1 MHSIKT
7 KITVMTVSV
16 IVTAMIISTVLG
28 MWKDTDQ
35 RDLTVSVNVSAK
47 DFYNMDVV
55 RVLTE
60 LTDKYGVD
68 RRKLRLEITETAL
81 HR

>member
-60 LTDKYGVD
+60 LTDKY
-68 RRKLRLEITETAL
+68 EWM
-81 HR
+81 

>member
-1 MHSIKT
+1 
-7 KITVMTVSV
+7 MTVSV

-35 RDLTVSVNVSAK
+35 RDLTVSAK

>member
-1 MHSIKT
+1 
-7 KITVMTVSV
+7 MTVSV

-60 LTDKYGVD
+60 LTDKY
-68 RRKLRLEITETAL
+68 EWM
-81 HR
+81 

>member
-7 KITVMTVSV
+7 KITVMTDSV

-60 LTDKYGVD
+60 LTDKY
-68 RRKLRLEITETAL
+68 EWM
-81 HR
+81 